1 MKGLYWVYV
10 YAIELWKMILIMR
23 GILGIE
29 PVRKRQVLM
38 FQIPAVLGVLVSFKY
53 QLPVNI
59 VIVLFIML
67 SAWIYFN
74 KFFLSVFTWLGIS
87 IMDFLIGLFI
97 IFFAQMDFQTAYNS
111 NHFADVEEVF
121 SFLLLIV
128 IIALRKRFEVRKIQ
142 YTYSDV
148 ALGAMVLVGV
158 IACTGPFLSEGF
170 ENWTSIG
177 KRLEILLGFLLMLFG
192 ISSIIYRICRVRQEQ
207 EQFEQQML
215 WNERLL
221 NEQKK
226 YYELLLQKE
235 ETTKKIRH
243 YMKSQLACLSR
254 FLEKEEYGSA
264 RDYLRELTGNIKR
277 LNILIST
284 GNDVVDIV
292 VNDIIQSE
300 KIELSW
306 KGKIPSRLNMT
317 NAEICILF
325 SNLLKNAAEAVRDMD
340 DKTVDV
346 TVKLNGH
353 HLVLEESNRTM
364 KPVIIEDGR
373 LKTTKHD
380 KEKHGIGSRNMI
392 EIAEKYNGDVSFRF
406 ENGRFHVKI
415 ILLDT
420 I

>member
-23 GILGIE
+23 GILGID
-29 PVRKRQVLM
+29 PVRKRQVLL
-38 FQIPAVLGVLVSFKY
+38 FQIPAVLGVLISFKY

-59 VIVLFIML
+59 VIVIFIML

-121 SFLLLIV
+121 SFFLLIV
-128 IIALRKRFEVRKIQ
+128 IIGLRKRFEVKKIQ

-158 IACTGPFLSEGF
+158 IACIGPFLSEGF

-235 ETTKKIRH
+235 EMTKKIRH
-243 YMKSQLACLSR
+243 DMKSQLGCLSR

-264 RDYLRELTGNIKR
+264 RDYLCELTGNIER

-300 KIELSW
+300 KIELNW

-325 SNLLKNAAEAVRDMD
+325 SNLLKNAAEAVRDIEN
-340 DKTVDV
+340 KTVDV

-353 HLVLEESNRTM
+353 HLVLEESNWTM

-373 LKTTKHD
+373 LKTTKND

-392 EIAEKYNGDVSFRF
+392 EIAEKYNGDVFFRY
-406 ENGRFHVKI
+406 ENGRFYVKI

>member
-1 MKGLYWVYV
+1 
-10 YAIELWKMILIMR
+10 
-23 GILGIE
+23 
-29 PVRKRQVLM
+29 
-38 FQIPAVLGVLVSFKY
+38 
-53 QLPVNI
+53 
-59 VIVLFIML
+59 
-67 SAWIYFN
+67 
-74 KFFLSVFTWLGIS
+74 
-87 IMDFLIGLFI
+87 MDFLIGLFI

-243 YMKSQLACLSR
+243 DMKSQLACLSR

>member
-1 MKGLYWVYV
+1 
-10 YAIELWKMILIMR
+10 
-23 GILGIE
+23 
-29 PVRKRQVLM
+29 
-38 FQIPAVLGVLVSFKY
+38 
-53 QLPVNI
+53 
-59 VIVLFIML
+59 
-67 SAWIYFN
+67 
-74 KFFLSVFTWLGIS
+74 
-87 IMDFLIGLFI
+87 MDFLIGLFI

-121 SFLLLIV
+121 SFFLLIV
-128 IIALRKRFEVRKIQ
+128 IIGLRKRFEVKKIQ

-158 IACTGPFLSEGF
+158 IACIGPFLSEGF

-243 YMKSQLACLSR
+243 DMKSQLGCLSR

-264 RDYLRELTGNIKR
+264 RDYLRELTGNIER

-300 KIELSW
+300 KIELNW

-325 SNLLKNAAEAVRDMD
+325 SNLLKNAAEAVRDME
-340 DKTVDV
+340 DKTVSV
-346 TVKLNGH
+346 TVKLTGH
-353 HLVLEESNRTM
+353 HLILEESNRTM
-364 KPVIIEDGR
+364 KPVIIEDGQ

-392 EIAEKYNGDVSFRF
+392 EIAEKYNGDVSFRC
-406 ENGRFHVKI
+406 ENGIFYVKI

>member
-23 GILGIE
+23 GILGID
-29 PVRKRQVLM
+29 PVRKRQVLL
-38 FQIPAVLGVLVSFKY
+38 FQIPAVLGVLISFKY

-59 VIVLFIML
+59 VIVIFIML

-121 SFLLLIV
+121 SFFLLIV
-128 IIALRKRFEVRKIQ
+128 IIGLRKRFEVKKIQ

-158 IACTGPFLSEGF
+158 IACIGPFLSEGF

-235 ETTKKIRH
+235 EMTKKIRH
-243 YMKSQLACLSR
+243 DMKSQLGCLSR

-264 RDYLRELTGNIKR
+264 RDYLCELTGNIER

-300 KIELSW
+300 KIELNW
-306 KGKIPSRLNMT
+306 KGKIPSRLNMI

-325 SNLLKNAAEAVRDMD
+325 SNLLKNAAEAVRDIE

-353 HLVLEESNRTM
+353 HLVLEESNWTM

-373 LKTTKHD
+373 LKTTKND

-392 EIAEKYNGDVSFRF
+392 EIAEKYNGDVFFRY
-406 ENGRFHVKI
+406 ENGRFYVKI

>member
-1 MKGLYWVYV
+1 
-10 YAIELWKMILIMR
+10 MR
-23 GILGIE
+23 GILGID
-29 PVRKRQVLM
+29 PVRKRQVLL
-38 FQIPAVLGVLVSFKY
+38 FQIPAVLGVLLSFKY

-59 VIVLFIML
+59 VIVIFIML

-121 SFLLLIV
+121 SFFLLIV
-128 IIALRKRFEVRKIQ
+128 IIGLRKRFEVKKIQ

-158 IACTGPFLSEGF
+158 IACIGPFLSEGF

-235 ETTKKIRH
+235 EMTKKIRH
-243 YMKSQLACLSR
+243 DMKSQLGCLSR

-264 RDYLRELTGNIKR
+264 RDYLCELTGNIER

-300 KIELSW
+300 KIELNW

-325 SNLLKNAAEAVRDMD
+325 SNLLKNAAEAVRDIE

-353 HLVLEESNRTM
+353 HLVLEESNWTM

-373 LKTTKHD
+373 LKTTKND

-392 EIAEKYNGDVSFRF
+392 EIAEKYNGDVFFRY
-406 ENGRFHVKI
+406 ENGRFYVKI

>member
-1 MKGLYWVYV
+1 MYV

-23 GILGIE
+23 GILGID
-29 PVRKRQVLM
+29 PVRKRQVLL
-38 FQIPAVLGVLVSFKY
+38 FQIPAVLGVLISFKY

-59 VIVLFIML
+59 VIVIFIML

-121 SFLLLIV
+121 SFFLLIV
-128 IIALRKRFEVRKIQ
+128 IIGLRKRFEVKKIQ

-158 IACTGPFLSEGF
+158 IACIGPFLSEGF

-235 ETTKKIRH
+235 EMTKKIRH
-243 YMKSQLACLSR
+243 DMKSQLGCLSR

-264 RDYLRELTGNIKR
+264 RDYLCELTGNIER

-300 KIELSW
+300 KIELNW

-325 SNLLKNAAEAVRDMD
+325 SNLLKNAAEAVRDIEN
-340 DKTVDV
+340 KTVDV

-353 HLVLEESNRTM
+353 HLVLEESNWTM

-373 LKTTKHD
+373 LKTTKND

-392 EIAEKYNGDVSFRF
+392 EIAEKYNGDVFFRY
-406 ENGRFHVKI
+406 ENGRFYVKI

>member
-38 FQIPAVLGVLVSFKY
+38 FQIPAVLGVLASFKY

-128 IIALRKRFEVRKIQ
+128 IIAVRKRFEVKKIQ

-158 IACTGPFLSEGF
+158 IACIGPFLSEGF
-170 ENWTSIG
+170 QNWTSIG

-235 ETTKKIRH
+235 
-243 YMKSQLACLSR
+243 
-254 FLEKEEYGSA
+254 
-264 RDYLRELTGNIKR
+264 
-277 LNILIST
+277 
-284 GNDVVDIV
+284 
-292 VNDIIQSE
+292 
-300 KIELSW
+300 
-306 KGKIPSRLNMT
+306 
-317 NAEICILF
+317 
-325 SNLLKNAAEAVRDMD
+325 
-340 DKTVDV
+340 
-346 TVKLNGH
+346 
-353 HLVLEESNRTM
+353 
-364 KPVIIEDGR
+364 
-373 LKTTKHD
+373 
-380 KEKHGIGSRNMI
+380 
-392 EIAEKYNGDVSFRF
+392 
-406 ENGRFHVKI
+406 
-415 ILLDT
+415 
-420 I
+420 